1 MSQNDQEKQG
11 MQQTKEGSLN
21 RLTGIHQELR
31 RIQQQQQ
38 GQQLRTIPPGR
49 RRQQQDDTVSPSI
62 TTDTEPYTD
71 TSPQSINPRNQRRFF
86 PPFESTSSTSVVNQ
100 QGGNYL
106 YPDVNRGRS
115 LGQLGSAS
123 FGPRSSTSIDNQ
135 QGGNYLYPGSNRGRS
150 LRQQGSASFEPTSST
165 SVGNRQEPY
174 DYFND
179 PTITQEV
186 REIRREA
193 RNIRQARVREE
204 NPNLDLKKW
213 RQDDEARMRRHSL
226 NTRNRRLENA
236 PKRPRG
242 LTPSTSFENNLGPTS
257 RRGLFLGGRY
267 APDMSSLVMPNHFA
281 TGSSTSS
288 ANDSALLNGPDQN
301 VAPPRR
307 YSVTSN
313 IPIGD
318 PAPRVNAP
326 ATRGEKR
333 GIQQQLDQRRQPP
346 TKKFTRRDP

>member
-1 MSQNDQEKQG
+1 MSRNNNQGKQG
-11 MQQTKEGSLN
+11 VQQMKGALGDLN
-21 RLTGIHQELR
+21 SIQLALHG
-31 RIQQQQQ
+31 IQQQVQQIQQ

-115 LGQLGSAS
+115 L
-123 FGPRSSTSIDNQ
+123 
-135 QGGNYLYPGSNRGRS
+135 
-150 LRQQGSASFEPTSST
+150 RQQGSASFEPTSST
-165 SVGNRQEPY
+165 SVGNRQEQY

-179 PTITQEV
+179 PTITPEA
-186 REIRREA
+186 RNIRLEA
-193 RNIRQARVREE
+193 RNIRQARVRKE

-213 RQDDEARMRRHSL
+213 RKDDEAIMRRHSL

-236 PKRPRG
+236 PNRPRG
-242 LTPSTSFENNLGPTS
+242 LTPSS

-301 VAPPRR
+301 VEPPRR

-333 GIQQQLDQRRQPP
+333 RRQQHTQKQQPDRKRSKNEKGG
-346 TKKFTRRDP
+346 TDP